1 MTTRVQVHANH
12 GWPVDVTPI
21 GPNGLPSDGKRRVP
35 PGTSGEFLVYAGQDL
50 LIHEVQPS
58 ELAAEIDVASSVI
71 VAEEA

>member
-21 GPNGLPSDGKRRVP
+21 GADGLPNGSKRRVQA
-35 PGTSGEFLVYAGQDL
+35 GTSGEFLVYAGQDL

-58 ELAAEIDVASSVI
+58 EITAEIDAASSPKAAE
-71 VAEEA
+71 VA